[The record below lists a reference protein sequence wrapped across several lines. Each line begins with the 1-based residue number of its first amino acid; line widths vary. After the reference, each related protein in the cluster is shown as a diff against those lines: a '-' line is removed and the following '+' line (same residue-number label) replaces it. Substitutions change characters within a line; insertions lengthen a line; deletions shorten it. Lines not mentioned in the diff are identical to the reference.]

1 MLNIEST
8 PHFHKKFQTNVA
20 EILKLQQIETSP
32 LPSSCVPQI
41 LIHPFTSNRLFKEHR
56 NQGMNMGELQNYS
69 SMVSV
74 YNNQSLREESGIS
87 EKRLS
92 FDHGDFILG

>member
-1 MLNIEST
+1 M
-8 PHFHKKFQTNVA
+8 A

-41 LIHPFTSNRLFKEHR
+41 LTRPFTSNWLFKEHR
-56 NQGMNMGELQNYS
+56 NQGMYMGELQS
-69 SMVSV
+69 CSAMVSI
-74 YNNQSLREESGIS
+74 YNHQSLRKESGIG

-92 FDHGDFILG
+92 FDHRD

>member
-8 PHFHKKFQTNVA
+8 PHFHKKFQTNVV

-56 NQGMNMGELQNYS
+56 NQCMNMGELQSYS
-69 SMVSV
+69 SMASI
-74 YNNQSLREESGIS
+74 YNHRSLQEESGIG
-87 EKRLS
+87 EKRLN
-92 FDHGDFILG
+92 FDRGD

>member
-1 MLNIEST
+1 M
-8 PHFHKKFQTNVA
+8 A

-41 LIHPFTSNRLFKEHR
+41 LIRPFTSNWLFKEHR
-56 NQGMNMGELQNYS
+56 NQGMGMGELHSYS

-74 YNNQSLREESGIS
+74 YNHRSLREESGIS

-92 FDHGDFILG
+92 FDRGD